1 MKART
6 AGDRARGRGAVAASG
21 EAARDM
27 AASPSPPAAS
37 QAPATVVRVEASLAA
52 WLPAAGELA
61 ERLQLP
67 LSTVDRPVEAFF
79 ALQLGPDG
87 LQFVELAADAPGP
100 LRVDFTGGAVAHRR
114 QFGGG
119 TGQMIAR
126 AVGIQPGVRPRI
138 LDATAGLGRDAFVLA
153 TLGCELTLLE
163 RQPIIAALLAD
174 GLARAA
180 GDPEVASIVARMRL
194 RQADA
199 IDGMR
204 ALAAS
209 ADAATR
215 PQVIY
220 LDPMF
225 PQRDKSAL
233 VKKEM
238 RLFKP
243 LAGSDEDAPEL
254 LAAALALASHRVVVK
269 RPRKAPAIA
278 GPAPAHVLE
287 GSSSRFDIYALKSL
301 KRGERPRGDETQAGG
316 MALQ

>member
-1 MKART
+1 MSRRSSA
-6 AGDRARGRGAVAASG
+6 
-21 EAARDM
+21 
-27 AASPSPPAAS
+27 PAAPAGA
-37 QAPATVVRVEASLAA
+37 APQHPIRAEALQPALSAA
-52 WLPAAGELA
+52 AQQLA

-67 LSTVDRPVEAFF
+67 FSTVDAPIPAFF

-87 LQFVELAADAPGP
+87 LQFVDLGPDAPGP
-100 LRVDFTGGAVAHRR
+100 LRIDFTGGAVAHRR

-119 TGQMIAR
+119 SGQMIAK
-126 AVGIQPGVRPRI
+126 AVGIQPGIRPRI

-153 TLGCELTLLE
+153 SLGCELTLLE

-180 GDPEVASIVARMRL
+180 DDPEVGAIVARMHL
-194 RQADA
+194 QPADA
-199 IDGMR
+199 IATLR

-209 ADAATR
+209 AEPATR

-243 LAGSDEDAPEL
+243 LAGNDDDAPEL

-269 RPRKAPAIA
+269 RPRKAPAVA
-278 GPAPAHVLE
+278 GPAPGHCLE
-287 GSSSRFDIYALKSL
+287 GSSSRFDVYALKSL
-301 KRGERPRGDETQAGG
+301 KE
-316 MALQ
+316 LV